1 MSTKQVVKTKT
12 NQNSVVKAPTR
23 QIIEF
28 EKNISDSVQ
37 NRVTQ
42 LSQEGRLNLPPNYS
56 VGNAMASA
64 WLIIQDTKDKN
75 GRPAL
80 EVCTKESIANALLE
94 MAILGHNPAKK
105 HGYFIVYG
113 NRLSWFPSYFGKAAA
128 VKRIKGIEHEPVAT
142 LIYEGDEIELGH
154 NELGEEY
161 VIKHKTSWSN
171 KVKNNI
177 VGVYATVKQ
186 GNITR
191 SAVLT
196 EAEVKEAWLRN
207 PGQKRDHVDFKGEF
221 MKRTAINRLVKMII
235 QTSND
240 DDLLAE
246 TMIANEYQHYDFE
259 GQTVEVAEEKAQLEV
274 DTNAN
279 TGEVIDVPVEE
290 PELEVD
296 TFEVPDTEP
305 QVEEKPK
312 VQAVEEDMPY

>member
-42 LSQEGRLNLPPNYS
+42 LANEGRLNLPENYS

-94 MAILGHNPAKK
+94 MVILGHNPAKK

-113 NRLSWFPSYFGKAAA
+113 NRLSWFPSYFGKAAT

-142 LIYEGDEIELGH
+142 LIYEGDGIELGH

-161 VIKHKTSWSN
+161 VVSHKTSWAN

-221 MKRTAINRLVKMII
+221 MKRTAINRLVKPII

-290 PELEVD
+290 PELEVE